1 MMSTL
6 RTAVRPLIF
15 VVLITLGSAGAVFAD
30 GSYGGT
36 DPPKRASGPVQVQSD
51 PDDSSTG
58 LPSVWTQL
66 SLTLVRWVAALE

>member
-6 RTAVRPLIF
+6 QTAVRPLIF
-15 VVLITLGSAGAVFAD
+15 AVLVTLGSAGTVFAD

-36 DPPKRASGPVQVQSD
+36 DPPKRGTGTVLVQSD
-51 PDDSSTG
+51 TDESSDG

-66 SLTLVRWVAALE
+66 SLMLVRWVAVLE